1 MVKKVLVTGA
11 TGFTGSFVT
20 RELHKAGYEV
30 FCFVRKASDTSPLLG
45 YCIGYGEGDLNDPA
59 SLIKALKGKDA
70 LVNVASIG
78 FGHGPSIVNT
88 CREAG
93 VKRAIFFS
101 TTAIFT
107 TLETKSRQ
115 NRLKAERAIMGS
127 DLDYT
132 IFRPTMI
139 YGTPR
144 DRNMVRLIRFLDR
157 FPVIPVFGP
166 GTALQQPVYVNDLA
180 MSVVKSIEAPKTYR
194 KAYNLSGREPL
205 AYNEVIKTVASLL
218 GRSALKIHLPVNTSL
233 RFIETANKI
242 PGLPRLSKEQILRLN
257 EDKSFSHQKAVEDFG
272 YEPTSFYD
280 GIAREIQEYRAL
292 AGHGG
297 QNVPIN

>member
-20 RELHKAGYEV
+20 RKLHEAGYEAS
-30 FCFVRKASDTSPLLG
+30 CFVRKKSDTSTLLG
-45 YCIGYGEGDLNDPA
+45 YCTSYAEGDLNDPG
-59 SLIKALKGKDA
+59 SLTEALKGMDA

-78 FGHGPSIVNT
+78 FGHGPSIVNS

-93 VKRAIFFS
+93 IKRAIFFS

-107 TLETKSRQ
+107 TLETASRQ
-115 NRLKAERAIMGS
+115 KRLEAERAIIES

-139 YGTPR
+139 YGTPG
-144 DRNMVRLIRFLDR
+144 DRNMTRLIRFLER
-157 FPVIPVFGP
+157 SPIIPVFGP

-180 MSVVKSIEAPKTYR
+180 MAVIKSIEAPRAYR
-194 KAYNLSGREPL
+194 KTYNLSGRTPL
-205 AYNEVIKTVASLL
+205 AYNEVISMVASLL
-218 GRSALKIHLPVNTSL
+218 GKRVLKIHLPVKVSL
-233 RFIETANKI
+233 RLTKAVNKI
-242 PGLPRLSKEQILRLN
+242 PGFPRLSQEQILRLN
-257 EDKSFSHQKAVEDFG
+257 ENKSFSYQEAVEDFG

-280 GIAREIQEYRAL
+280 GIAREIQEHQTRR
-292 AGHGG
+292 GRGG
-297 QNVPIN
+297 